1 MSRGHKRTA
10 VMRYSLAI
18 TVCLAAMAGWKAV
31 QTDSAWLQ
39 PPVDTSSTD
48 ISISESTLFSK
59 EKLLDGVTHIEND
72 LSFMRGCEIKTISYT
87 EHHYFKQTSSSQKNI
102 PGTQAAFTV
111 EYSCP
116 ELNSQ
121 TMTLSPTG
129 SITYNLQYRPSDS
142 TDGTGWETLSHGN
155 G

>member
-1 MSRGHKRTA
+1 
-10 VMRYSLAI
+10 MRYGLAI

-72 LSFMRGCEIKTISYT
+72 LPFMRGCEIKKISYT
-87 EHHYFKQTSSSQKNI
+87 EHHYFKQTSSSQKI
-102 PGTQAAFTV
+102 FQVPKQ
-111 EYSCP
+111 
-116 ELNSQ
+116 LSQ
-121 TMTLSPTG
+121 
-129 SITYNLQYRPSDS
+129 
-142 TDGTGWETLSHGN
+142 
-155 G
+155 